1 MTRSLRSR
9 KVKVSEFKVHLGR
22 YLKEVKTGGEIT
34 VLDRETPVAK
44 LIPFVEEPSLEIVS
58 PSLDWAETDAIWKE
72 KTKAKPPTVLK
83 KSYLEYLT
91 EDRDSK

>member
-1 MTRSLRSR
+1 MRRSSQSR

-22 YLKEVKTGGEIT
+22 YLKEVKSGNEIT

-44 LIPFVEEPSLEIVS
+44 LIPFVEEPSLEIIP
-58 PSLDWAETDAIWKE
+58 PSLNWAETDAAWKE
-72 KTKAKPPTVLK
+72 KTKDKSATVLK
-83 KSYLEYLT
+83 KSSLDYLS